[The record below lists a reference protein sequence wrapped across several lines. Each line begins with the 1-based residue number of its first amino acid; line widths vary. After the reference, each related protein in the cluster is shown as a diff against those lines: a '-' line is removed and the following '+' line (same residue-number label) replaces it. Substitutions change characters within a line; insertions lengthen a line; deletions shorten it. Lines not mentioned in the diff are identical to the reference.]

1 MSVISRERANAAR
14 REEKS
19 FAQRLAKAPNAAPRA
34 TFLGDCRAGTSRV
47 GNLGDTP
54 AGDATPPEGGAGGS
68 APNPP
73 ERT

>member
-1 MSVISRERANAAR
+1 
-14 REEKS
+14 
-19 FAQRLAKAPNAAPRA
+19 LAKAPNAAGER
-34 TFLGDCRAGTSRV
+34 RV

-54 AGDATPPEGGAGGS
+54 AGDATPLEGGAGGS